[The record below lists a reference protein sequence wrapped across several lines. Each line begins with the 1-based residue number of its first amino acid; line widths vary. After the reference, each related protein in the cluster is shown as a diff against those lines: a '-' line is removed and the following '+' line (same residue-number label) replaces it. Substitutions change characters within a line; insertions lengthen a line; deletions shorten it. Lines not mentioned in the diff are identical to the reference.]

1 MTGDSRM
8 TEERFSALVDA
19 YGANPDRWPDEERT
33 AAIAFRDGSLAAQAA
48 AERAGALD
56 GLLDAARPNGDVSD
70 DLRDR
75 IARLAPARTAAPSIP
90 LWQAARKV
98 GASWQRI
105 AATALV
111 GIAVGI
117 LFAELALS
125 PGDDSALLASA
136 IPEPGMLTAELEAPL
151 AGGTLLAEIALA
163 PDLSA
168 VSFTGIE
175 GTPAQQRSE
184 PSAVT
189 QLLDDGIGSV
199 ADLPLL

>member
-1 MTGDSRM
+1 
-8 TEERFSALVDA
+8 
-19 YGANPDRWPDEERT
+19 
-33 AAIAFRDGSLAAQAA
+33 
-48 AERAGALD
+48 
-56 GLLDAARPNGDVSD
+56 
-70 DLRDR
+70 
-75 IARLAPARTAAPSIP
+75 
-90 LWQAARKV
+90 
-98 GASWQRI
+98 
-105 AATALV
+105 
-111 GIAVGI
+111 
-117 LFAELALS
+117 
-125 PGDDSALLASA
+125 
-136 IPEPGMLTAELEAPL
+136 MLTAELEAPL